1 MKLDEIVADPVLQ
14 LNLLLWMTR
23 EQPEESYRVRPIF
36 FKAGFDL
43 WDIDATFTL
52 PEAVIAQIQNK
63 NLPVKVNPSP
73 DLRLRNTS
81 QSKALYIEAKKS
93 SFTPESSNSEQA
105 RAHLLAAGP
114 LAIENYKPITE
125 IVLAYHTPEDQ
136 RAGMDTCLDKLS
148 NELLENGLKTA
159 RFSSCGFKVQEN
171 SIQYIPGEA
180 TAEMLGISAQPVN
193 LIANIDKETDP
204 SPLLLLVVDQDHHDK
219 VRVGAYRYAV
229 QQQVIAVLLGRL
241 HNSMEL
247 NSRVTAHELLLETS
261 TGTLAYLPKKKQG
274 QIEKMISDRL
284 FKRMRDAWKEKHPE
298 MIQLEGKEI
307 HFAFDSELR
316 REEFLDWLEDSKKT
330 NFSDKAVSDETP
342 LLPGFEADL
351 NTVRS

>member
-63 NLPVKVNPSP
+63 NLPVKVNLSP

-125 IVLAYHTPEDQ
+125 LRSAVICTKALSVFTPDYSVEFLPTNPWIHQPFESYD
-136 RAGMDTCLDKLS
+136 A
-148 NELLENGLKTA
+148 
-159 RFSSCGFKVQEN
+159 
-171 SIQYIPGEA
+171 
-180 TAEMLGISAQPVN
+180 LGPQQ
-193 LIANIDKETDP
+193 
-204 SPLLLLVVDQDHHDK
+204 LLVKWSV
-219 VRVGAYRYAV
+219 
-229 QQQVIAVLLGRL
+229 
-241 HNSMEL
+241 
-247 NSRVTAHELLLETS
+247 
-261 TGTLAYLPKKKQG
+261 
-274 QIEKMISDRL
+274 
-284 FKRMRDAWKEKHPE
+284 
-298 MIQLEGKEI
+298 
-307 HFAFDSELR
+307 
-316 REEFLDWLEDSKKT
+316 
-330 NFSDKAVSDETP
+330 
-342 LLPGFEADL
+342 
-351 NTVRS
+351 